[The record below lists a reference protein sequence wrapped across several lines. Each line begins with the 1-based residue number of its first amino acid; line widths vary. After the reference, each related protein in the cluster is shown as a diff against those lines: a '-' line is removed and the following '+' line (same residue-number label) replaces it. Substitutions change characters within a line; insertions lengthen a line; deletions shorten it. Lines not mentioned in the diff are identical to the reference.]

1 MAKGKLE
8 KALEILLILEGGVV
22 GTISG
27 YYHRGSCHT
36 IRYSSNLIKFE
47 SWEEAIAEGLKPCG
61 VCMPFYKSF
70 VEIVTGN
77 ISTYHLA
84 DCRILRNAP
93 RSQLKKFK
101 SWESAAAE
109 GMKPCSVCRP
119 YFSKLQA
126 EEMIGGKYTYHR
138 PDCPCLQY
146 IQPQHIYRYQSWSEA
161 EAHGKKPCELCRPSL
176 IITMESSP
184 PREIPTPE
192 PTLTIE
198 EEPTPPTVDHP
209 KPPRP
214 EEPDKIVDVD
224 QLAQWRR
231 KVIRLVGKLD
241 QAHGRPAGKGI
252 AGQISRLERDNV
264 IPRDLAKFMLI
275 VTEMRNMAEYES
287 KILSRS
293 ESNAVRAAWKVIEE
307 WAQANHI
314 E

>member
-1 MAKGKLE
+1 
-8 KALEILLILEGGVV
+8 
-22 GTISG
+22 
-27 YYHRGSCHT
+27 
-36 IRYSSNLIKFE
+36 
-47 SWEEAIAEGLKPCG
+47 
-61 VCMPFYKSF
+61 
-70 VEIVTGN
+70 
-77 ISTYHLA
+77 
-84 DCRILRNAP
+84 
-93 RSQLKKFK
+93 
-101 SWESAAAE
+101 
-109 GMKPCSVCRP
+109 
-119 YFSKLQA
+119 
-126 EEMIGGKYTYHR
+126 
-138 PDCPCLQY
+138 
-146 IQPQHIYRYQSWSEA
+146 
-161 EAHGKKPCELCRPSL
+161 
-176 IITMESSP
+176 MESSP